1 LVSRADRVN
10 VFAYLD
16 YREALRAL
24 YAHKKANEYGFS
36 HRAFSRRAGL
46 KSVNFLKLVME
57 GERNLSAEVAPRFAA
72 ALGLDGA
79 ESDYFCALVDY
90 NQARTSRDRS
100 AAHQRLVRQQPQRAV
115 RELDAQH
122 AAYHTHW
129 YIPAIREL
137 AVRADFRA
145 EPAWV
150 ARMLEP
156 SITVAQAKK
165 ALEVLTALGL
175 LSADEHG
182 QLRPVDA
189 HVSTGLAPLGHQ
201 IADYHRAMIARAG
214 QSIDLFE
221 RSERE
226 IASLTLCIDEAVLP
240 ELKQKLQAFRRELM
254 LFAEA
259 SGQRT
264 RVVQVNFQL
273 FPLSKKEGAK

>member
-1 LVSRADRVN
+1 MSTGERVN
-10 VFAYLD
+10 VFTYLD

-24 YAHKKANEYGFS
+24 YAHKKAHEYGFS

-46 KSVNFLKLVME
+46 KSVNFLKLVMD
-57 GERNLSAEVAPRFAA
+57 GERNLSAEVAVRFAS
-72 ALGLDGA
+72 ALGLDAGQ
-79 ESDYFCALVDY
+79 SDYFCALVEY
-90 NQARTSRDRS
+90 NQARTTRERS
-100 AAHQRLVRQQPQRAV
+100 VAYAQLVRHKPERAM

-122 AAYHTHW
+122 AAYHEHW
-129 YIPAIREL
+129 YVPAIREL

-156 SITVAQAKK
+156 GITVAQAEK
-165 ALEVLTALGL
+165 ALEVLVALGL
-175 LSADEHG
+175 LSADESG

-189 HVSTGLAPLGHQ
+189 HVTTGLRPLGHQ

-214 QSIDLFE
+214 DAIDLFP
-221 RSERE
+221 RDERE
-226 IASLTLCIDEAVLP
+226 IASLTLCIDEALLP

-254 LFAEA
+254 TFAEA
-259 SGQRT
+259 SGQRG

-273 FPLSKKEGAK
+273 FPLSKKESPK